1 MTRLDANF
9 IPNLN
14 DGISSERAVFRG
26 NNYRIT
32 VLSERLLRLEYNPN
46 GHFSDNLTTLVANRN
61 FSVPAFKVEQDDKY
75 LMITTNYFMLQY
87 IKNKSFVGPKFAPD
101 NNLRVTLLNTDKSWF
116 YGQAEARN
124 FKGGASSLDDF
135 NGSVKLDK
143 GLYSTDGFVMLDD
156 SNNS

>member
-61 FSVPAFKVEQDDKY
+61 FSVPAFKVDSRICTYE
-75 LMITTNYFMLQY
+75 
-87 IKNKSFVGPKFAPD
+87 
-101 NNLRVTLLNTDKSWF
+101 NNLLGQKFPLLYES
-116 YGQAEARN
+116 
-124 FKGGASSLDDF
+124 
-135 NGSVKLDK
+135 
-143 GLYSTDGFVMLDD
+143 DGNV
-156 SNNS
+156 NIKRITI